1 MSNLDLTLSPA
12 QSEITLIPS
21 STFTQAYEITNNSP
35 ETILLTTFIESWIPS
50 NNDGNLIYN
59 TDQDASIEFSLSNSD
74 LKLNQDFTLAPNQ
87 KKQLVLK
94 IKNNDSNNQ
103 DHYYTFF
110 VQQKI
115 LNPLLSNN
123 QNLIKIGSH
132 LLISSHS
139 QVSTNSSLSPENIK
153 ISPKIKDIF
162 LSPTIIGKIYNSGQ
176 HYSQID
182 GQIIITLG
190 QQNVWQSSIY
200 PYTVLS
206 QNSRLLKCLD
216 KTNNQAIDCQINPP
230 LWPGKY
236 QIKISL
242 NQNSTITDYYQSFY
256 ILPYSFITF
265 IFLSFFILFI
275 ILKNKQTISSK
286 DTH

>member
-1 MSNLDLTLSPA
+1 MSALDLTLSPA
-12 QSEITLIPS
+12 QSEIILTPS
-21 STFTQAYEITNNSP
+21 STFTQAYEITNNSS
-35 ETILLTTFIESWIPS
+35 ETILLTTFVESWIPT
-50 NNDGNLIYN
+50 NNDGNLTYN
-59 TDQDASIEFSLSNSD
+59 TNQDTSVEFSLSNSD
-74 LKLNQDFTLAPNQ
+74 LKLNQEFTLAPNQ

-115 LNPLLSNN
+115 INSLLSNN
-123 QNLIKIGSH
+123 QNLIKIGSN
-132 LLISSHS
+132 LLISSNS
-139 QVSTNSSLSPENIK
+139 QGSKDSLLSPENIK

-162 LSPTIIGKIYNSGQ
+162 LSPKISGKIYNPGS

-182 GQIIITLG
+182 GQIIITHG
-190 QQNVWQSSIY
+190 QQNIWQSSLY

-216 KTNNQAIDCQINPP
+216 KTDNQATDCQIKSP

-242 NQNSTITDYYQSFY
+242 NQNNLSSEYYQSFF
-256 ILPYSFITF
+256 ILPYSFI
-265 IFLSFFILFI
+265 IFILVSFLI
-275 ILKNKQTISSK
+275 LFLTLKNKHTISSK
-286 DTH
+286 D